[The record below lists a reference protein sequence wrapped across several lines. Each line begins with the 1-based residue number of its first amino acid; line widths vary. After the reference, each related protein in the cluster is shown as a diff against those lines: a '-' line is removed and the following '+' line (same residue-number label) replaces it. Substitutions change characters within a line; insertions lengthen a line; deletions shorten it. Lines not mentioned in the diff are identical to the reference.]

1 MRRAAAAGLG
11 AVALTDHDTLD
22 GIPEAVQAGE
32 RAGVR
37 VIPGCEFSV
46 GVPWGEM
53 HLLGYFLPTGW
64 APLDGLLRTS
74 RADRERRGLE
84 IASRLR
90 AIGVPLPDQEVLR
103 EAGGG
108 AVGRPHVARALCRL
122 NLVATEQ
129 EAFDRY
135 LGWGKPANVPKR
147 LPLFRDVARV
157 VHEAGGVVSA
167 AHLKDRGSRN
177 VLAQL
182 RADGLD
188 AVETRH
194 PMHLPEVR
202 ARLTDFSR
210 ALGLGCTGGSDWHG
224 DAPDLSPGGMLGGQE
239 VPADWLDALESLRPV
254 APARRD

>member
-1 MRRAAAAGLG
+1 ML
-11 AVALTDHDTLD
+11 
-22 GIPEAVQAGE
+22 AGE
-32 RAGVR
+32 RLDVR

-53 HLLGYFLPTGW
+53 HLLGYFLPMGW
-64 APLDGLLRTS
+64 APLVNLLRVS

-84 IASRLR
+84 IANRLR
-90 AIGVPLPDQEVLR
+90 GLGVPLPDEEVLR

-122 NLVATEQ
+122 GLVATEQ
-129 EAFDRY
+129 DAFDRY

-147 LPLFRDVARV
+147 LPPLGEVARV

-167 AHLKDRGSRN
+167 AHLKERGSRS
-177 VLAQL
+177 VLSQL

-194 PMHLPEVR
+194 PTHTAEVR
-202 ARLTDFSR
+202 ARLTNHAL
-210 ALGLGCTGGSDWHG
+210 ALGLCRTGGSDWHG
-224 DAPDLSPGGMLGGQE
+224 DSPDLAPGGLLGGQE
-239 VPADWLDALESLRPV
+239 IPADWLDALEAARPG
-254 APARRD
+254 APTRRD